1 MKKQKRKVDCYNATQ
16 EVFYAV
22 LFGLAAVVLI
32 TAMVELGSVV

>member
-1 MKKQKRKVDCYNATQ
+1 MKDKKERDCYNATQ

-22 LFGLAAVVLI
+22 LFGMAAVVLI